1 MKKKAIEKI
10 PYLKLEKLSRKKDT
24 KYIGVTAVKIISH
37 EKHLFLEVYKNKK
50 GAKDVPLVR
59 IVLTKKD
66 FGTYFPEKGKWTRQK
81 IKSEQYY
88 NGMVWQTP
96 EDARGTWEQMKK
108 QNVLQSEED
117 LKRIKS
123 YCEELHVWDE
133 GRWWEFICNH
143 QDKIVIEARRKAE
156 KRKYERRQNALN
168 DRIAH
173 TEPLP
178 EKEILEKA
186 EYYLGNTHYLYYKK
200 HGRWA
205 RIACSKCGGV
215 TDARWKSGISFE
227 SQFQKWTEEPKEGNY
242 GTCPMCGARG
252 QYKCQGKVK
261 GAHSKS
267 IHLFLGQKYKENG
280 MVMRYV
286 EVEKKWT
293 LGLTC
298 GDKGTEM
305 YNAGEELSG
314 VEIAR
319 AYFESGKEC
328 QIDYH
333 KHSWYNG
340 EDFWDDCNI
349 YGNANIII
357 KEARIMPETYEEMK
371 DTDFQYSA
379 LREYVKEVGEVNPID
394 YFKRY
399 QQTPQIE
406 VLVKMGL
413 IGVVKKLI
421 ECNYG
426 IVASQ
431 CATRPDTFL
440 GIRKERVKQLIAK
453 KGDTSLLD
461 AMKMEKRMQQVWTDE
476 QIEHIAETNLRAG
489 QIEVAIR
496 YMSIQ
501 QLLNRIEKYAGCE
514 YETECSTAMERI
526 RQTATTYM
534 DYLNMRLTL
543 GYDLNNTVYQQPRR
557 LGEAH
562 AKMVMETNKEETD
575 KRILEVKEK
584 YPDIRRNYRALRKR
598 YFYEDDNYIIRP
610 ARSAEEIVA
619 EGRILHHCVGGD
631 NYLQKHNVGTTY
643 ILMLRLKEEIETPY
657 ITIEIDGE
665 RPRIVQW
672 YGSHDRKPD
681 EKTIQKWLDDY
692 IIRLKSETMTTIQA
706 DAVA

>member
-1 MKKKAIEKI
+1 MKKKAIERI

-96 EDARGTWEQMKK
+96 EDARSTWGQMKK

-123 YCEELHVWDE
+123 YCKESHVWDE
-133 GRWWEFICNH
+133 ERWWEFIYNH
-143 QDKIVIEARRKAE
+143 QDEIVIEARKKTE

-186 EYYLGNTHYLYYKK
+186 EIYLGNTHYLYYKK
-200 HGRWA
+200 RGSWA
-205 RIACSKCGGV
+205 QIACTKCGGV
-215 TDARWKSGISFE
+215 TDARWKAGESYE
-227 SQFQKWTEEPKEGNY
+227 SQFQRCTEEPREGHL
-242 GTCPMCGARG
+242 GTCPMCGAHG
-252 QYKCQGKVK
+252 IYKCQGKVK
-261 GAHSKS
+261 GPHSKA
-267 IHLFLGQKYKENG
+267 IHLFLGQKYKETG
-280 MVMRYV
+280 MVLRYI
-286 EVEKKWT
+286 EVTKKWS
-293 LGLTC
+293 LEQIAGE
-298 GDKGTEM
+298 KGTEM
-305 YNAGEELSG
+305 YNASEEISG

-333 KHSWYNG
+333 KHSWYSG
-340 EDFWDDCNI
+340 EDFWDDCNL
-349 YGNANIII
+349 YGNANIVI

-371 DTDFQYSA
+371 GTDFQYSA
-379 LREYVKEVGEVNPID
+379 LQEYVKEVGEVNPID
-394 YFKRY
+394 FFERY

-413 IGVVKKLI
+413 IGVVEKLVK
-421 ECNYG
+421 CNYG

-431 CATRPDTFL
+431 YATRPETFL

-461 AMKMEKRMQQVWTDE
+461 VMKMEKRMQQVWTDE
-476 QIEHIAETNLRAG
+476 QIEHIAETELRTG
-489 QIEVAIR
+489 QIEVAIQ

-514 YETECSTAMERI
+514 YGTGCSRAVGRI
-526 RQTATTYM
+526 REIATIYT
-534 DYLNMRLTL
+534 DYLNMRAAL
-543 GYDLNNTVYQQPRR
+543 GYDLSNTVYQQPRR
-557 LGEAH
+557 LDAAH
-562 AKMVMETNKEETD
+562 ASMVAETNKEEAD
-575 KRILEVKEK
+575 KRIAEVNVKFANIK
-584 YPDIRRNYRALRKR
+584 KSYRRLRKQ
-598 YFYEDDNYIIRP
+598 YYYEDDDYIIRP
-610 ARSAEEIVA
+610 ARSAAEIVE

-631 NYLQKHNVGTTY
+631 SYLKKHDNGETY
-643 ILMLRLKEEIETPY
+643 ILMLRFKEEPDIPY
-657 ITIEIDGE
+657 ITIEIDGQ
-665 RPRIVQW
+665 RVLQW
-672 YGSHDRKPD
+672 YGSKDQKPNQA
-681 EKTIQKWLDDY
+681 EMQKWIDDY
-692 IIRLKSETMTTIQA
+692 LERIRTGNMTHEVMMEIA
-706 DAVA
+706 